1 MDFNFKVHALYIFCL
16 KERGYMTTKEFVDSL
31 SKEEVEALKRLLST
45 YNKEKES
52 EKKSKEEK

>member
-1 MDFNFKVHALYIFCL
+1 
-16 KERGYMTTKEFVDSL
+16 MTTKEFVDSL

>member
-16 KERGYMTTKEFVDSL
+16 KERDYMATKEFVDSL